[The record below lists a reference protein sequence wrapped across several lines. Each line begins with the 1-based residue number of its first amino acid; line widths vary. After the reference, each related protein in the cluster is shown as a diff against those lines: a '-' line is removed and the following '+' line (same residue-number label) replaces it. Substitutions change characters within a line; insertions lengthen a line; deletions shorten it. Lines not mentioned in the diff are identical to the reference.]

1 MTRSKILL
9 ILSVT
14 AFVLAIWLI
23 AQAFQSVS
31 PLNSNVYLPPA
42 TITSPS
48 PGNTLDEKTCTYL
61 VTKVIDGDTFEIE
74 GGEKVRLIGID
85 TPETVD
91 PRRPVGCFGQEASN
105 ATKSLLEGKWIRMET
120 DITDKDK
127 YKRLLRYVWINNVF
141 INEYLV
147 RQGYALSYSYPP
159 DTKYQGLFDAA
170 EIEAQENKQGLW
182 EKCKI

>member
-1 MTRSKILL
+1 
-9 ILSVT
+9 
-14 AFVLAIWLI
+14 
-23 AQAFQSVS
+23 
-31 PLNSNVYLPPA
+31 
-42 TITSPS
+42 
-48 PGNTLDEKTCTYL
+48 
-61 VTKVIDGDTFEIE
+61 
-74 GGEKVRLIGID
+74 
-85 TPETVD
+85 
-91 PRRPVGCFGQEASN
+91 
-105 ATKSLLEGKWIRMET
+105 MET